1 MAEFKFSEEAIS
13 HALEAAKRSHEDSQ
27 ANRRSSGADSDL
39 SLANTSAG
47 YLLVTAECI
56 SITVENNKVCIN
68 LPLGF
73 GKYCFSI
80 PLSIPNG
87 TAGQACLS
95 ICTTWGIPTG
105 IRVTIII
112 AGITIISQSFG
123 KC

>member
-1 MAEFKFSEEAIS
+1 MSEFNFSKEAIS

-27 ANRRSSGADSDL
+27 ANLRSSGADTDL
-39 SLANTSAG
+39 SLANASVG

-112 AGITIISQSFG
+112 GGITIISQSFG

>member
-1 MAEFKFSEEAIS
+1 MAEFNFSEEAIS
-13 HALEAAKRSHEDSQ
+13 NALEAAKRSHEDSQ
-27 ANRRSSGADSDL
+27 ANRRSAGTDSDV
-39 SLANTSAG
+39 SLASANAG

-87 TAGQACLS
+87 TAGQACLA

-105 IRVTIII
+105 VRVTIVI
-112 AGITIISQSFG
+112 AGITVISQSFG

>member
-1 MAEFKFSEEAIS
+1 MSEFNFSEEAIS
-13 HALEAAKRSHEDSQ
+13 HALEAAKRSQEDSQ
-27 ANRRSSGADSDL
+27 ANRSSGAESDL
-39 SLANTSAG
+39 SIANASAG
-47 YLLVTAECI
+47 HLLVTAECI
-56 SITVENNKVCIN
+56 SVSVENNKICIN

-87 TAGQACLS
+87 TVGQACLA

-112 AGITIISQSFG
+112 GGITIISQSFG